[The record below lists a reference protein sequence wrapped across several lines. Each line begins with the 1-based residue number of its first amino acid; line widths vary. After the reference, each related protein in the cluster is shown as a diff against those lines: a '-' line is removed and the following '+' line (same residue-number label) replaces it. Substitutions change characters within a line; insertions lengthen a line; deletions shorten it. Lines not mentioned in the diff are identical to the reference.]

1 MKMPMKDAI
10 APLRF
15 ASLLQR
21 FRRSNDIAETV
32 AKARFL
38 RRAHAERPNVGT
50 RSLSSGR
57 PKAGPVGFAHP
68 PLLTLAGLV
77 VPALLVPG
85 AARTQTPGAE
95 EARLI
100 EFGKEIFKS
109 KAVCQYCHKWDASGD
124 QGYGG
129 NALSLRATQLTP
141 EQLTEVVK
149 CGRPGTGMP
158 YHDRFAYTDKRC
170 YGFTREQMGKDMPP
184 AGNDFL
190 SNREVEAVVKYLFA
204 KDVGKGPSTYDDCV
218 DFWGK
223 DTKQCDPMKPK

>member
-1 MKMPMKDAI
+1 MKAVVE
-10 APLRF
+10 RC
-15 ASLLQR
+15 R
-21 FRRSNDIAETV
+21 TV
-32 AKARFL
+32 SAAAL
-38 RRAHAERPNVGT
+38 GA
-50 RSLSSGR
+50 L
-57 PKAGPVGFAHP
+57 
-68 PLLTLAGLV
+68 
-77 VPALLVPG
+77 ALLVPIS
-85 AARTQTPGAE
+85 ANAQAQPNAE

-129 NALSLRATQLTP
+129 NALSLRVTQLTP

-149 CGRPGTGMP
+149 CGRPSTGMP

-170 YGFTREQMGKDMPP
+170 YGYTREEMGKDMPP

-204 KDVGKGPSTYDDCV
+204 KDVGKGPATYDDCV

-223 DTKQCDPMKPK
+223 DTKQCDPMKK

>member
-1 MKMPMKDAI
+1 MKVEAPMMIRTSEHNVEHNVKG
-10 APLRF
+10 
-15 ASLLQR
+15 
-21 FRRSNDIAETV
+21 RRSTIAAAVFIALTALISSPV
-32 AKARFL
+32 
-38 RRAHAERPNVGT
+38 RAQNAP
-50 RSLSSGR
+50 S
-57 PKAGPVGFAHP
+57 
-68 PLLTLAGLV
+68 
-77 VPALLVPG
+77 
-85 AARTQTPGAE
+85 AE
-95 EARLI
+95 EARLL

-129 NALSLRATQLTP
+129 NALSLRVTKLTP

-149 CGRPGTGMP
+149 CGRPATGMP

-170 YGFTREQMGKDMPP
+170 YGHSREEMGKEMPP

-204 KDVGKGPSTYDDCV
+204 KAVGRGPATYEDCV

-223 DTKQCDPMKPK
+223 DTRQCDPMKNQ

>member
-1 MKMPMKDAI
+1 MKSIWKKSVSEMKVVSELCRPARMAAI
-10 APLRF
+10 A
-15 ASLLQR
+15 AS
-21 FRRSNDIAETV
+21 V
-32 AKARFL
+32 
-38 RRAHAERPNVGT
+38 
-50 RSLSSGR
+50 
-57 PKAGPVGFAHP
+57 
-68 PLLTLAGLV
+68 
-77 VPALLVPG
+77 ALLMPAV
-85 AARTQTPGAE
+85 ANAQAQSSAE

-129 NALSLRATQLTP
+129 NALSLRVTQLTP

-170 YGFTREQMGKDMPP
+170 YGYTREEMGKDMPP

-190 SNREVEAVVKYLFA
+190 SNREIEAVVKYLFA
-204 KDVGKGPSTYDDCV
+204 KDVGKDAATYEDCV

-223 DTKQCDPMKPK
+223 DTKQCDPMKK

>member
-1 MKMPMKDAI
+1 MLAGVTLASRRHHFRLPTTFEVKTQMRYAI
-10 APLRF
+10 ASVRPAFRRF
-15 ASLLQR
+15 AALAL
-21 FRRSNDIAETV
+21 AV
-32 AKARFL
+32 L
-38 RRAHAERPNVGT
+38 V
-50 RSLSSGR
+50 
-57 PKAGPVGFAHP
+57 PV
-68 PLLTLAGLV
+68 LLV
-77 VPALLVPG
+77 VG
-85 AARTQTPGAE
+85 AAQAQTSSAE
-95 EARLI
+95 EARMI

-129 NALSLRATQLTP
+129 NALSLRVTQLTP
-141 EQLTEVVK
+141 DQLTEVVK

-170 YGFTREQMGKDMPP
+170 FGYTRDQMGKDMPP

-204 KDVGKGPSTYDDCV
+204 KDVGKGPATYDDCV

-223 DTKQCDPMKPK
+223 DTKQCDPMKK